1 MAYTSDL
8 RLKNFLKDIHMLVIK
23 ELIDLGFNEFPS
35 LRIFDES
42 HEDAKLFEDG
52 GLTFKDPKTNHK
64 YGSND
69 CAWTFNATPIVVV
82 EGTFGTERGQFGD
95 GQLNRFSHSL
105 GACVNGF
112 IGITILPFF
121 GESYSRTGKV
131 VEGLDNSIR
140 IKYAKVHKGFI
151 KGAIEASK
159 KHRGDYLVID
169 AYSSHLLVNLIIE
182 KFKELNK
189 RENNL
194 SEIKESVIELMQNE
208 IDDFNYASRS
218 KGIINKLLNQNGK
231 IISKFSRAYTQNY
244 AALTDSSKR
253 DGHGL
258 LGKCLIE
265 SYLSGEEKYFAIFL
279 RMKEEDIKNLAK
291 RKQKEFTFINNSDYI
306 NVICFDNLIFKDP
319 DLKERLSNIKRTN
332 LFRYRQNK
340 LLKEVQD
347 GFKNGSITLE
357 DR

>member
-8 RLKNFLKDIHMLVIK
+8 RLKNFLKDIHVLVIK
-23 ELIDLGFNEFPS
+23 ELTSIGFNEFPS

-52 GLTFKDPKTNHK
+52 GLTFKDLKTNHK

-69 CAWTFNATPIVVV
+69 CAWTFNGIPIVVV

-112 IGITILPFF
+112 IGITIVPFF
-121 GESYSRTGKV
+121 GESYSKTGKMID
-131 VEGLDNSIR
+131 GLDSSIR

-159 KHRGDYLVID
+159 KHMGDYFVID
-169 AYSSHLLVNLIIE
+169 AYSSNLLVSLIVE
-182 KFKELNK
+182 KFKEINK
-189 RENNL
+189 SENNL
-194 SEIKESVIELMQNE
+194 SEIKELVIKSMQNE
-208 IDDFNYASRS
+208 IEDFNYASKS
-218 KGIINKLLNQNGK
+218 KGIINKFFNRDGK

-244 AALTDSSKR
+244 EALTDSSKR

-265 SYLSGEEKYFAIFL
+265 SYLSAEEKYFAIFL
-279 RMKEEDIKNLAK
+279 RMTYEDINNLAK
-291 RKQKEFTFINNSDYI
+291 RKQKEFTFINNSPHI
-306 NVICFDNLIFKDP
+306 NILCFDDLIFQDE
-319 DLKERLSNIKRTN
+319 DLKKRLSDIRKIN
-332 LFRYRQNK
+332 LFRYRQNE
-340 LLKEVQD
+340 LLKEIQN
-347 GFKNGSITLE
+347 GFINGMIALE
-357 DR
+357 DH